1 MKSFN
6 IIPKVPQVRLKRN
19 NKAIRGTVCYA
30 AALLGIVAL
39 LIGCPDSTGDDNGAG
54 NGDTNGT
61 PIEATEATK
70 VQNAASGATTI
81 DSITLTWDAPTD
93 IDGFLGVSISGES
106 DAGSLGD
113 AVELDDSAT
122 EYQVTNLE
130 AATEYTFT
138 IATRY
143 TDSRKNNGTIVIVT
157 TLSEPTPATLVQNA
171 TSAATTDTITLNW
184 ALPTDTNGYL
194 GITITGTDT
203 SGTLLDPVEL
213 DDDVTEYQFTALASG
228 ITYTFTI
235 ATRYTD
241 SGKNNSTIVPAMT
254 ALATEVQA
262 VVLDATETTSDS
274 ATITWTNP
282 VDAVGYTRVSVTI
295 SVDPPVD
302 NLTPQSIDI
311 ASTDP
316 NILTISGLT
325 AGTLNTLTLI
335 FATEYSDTTK
345 NSSSTHPIPVTTQSN
360 RVSGTVATTTGM
372 APLP

>member
-6 IIPKVPQVRLKRN
+6 ITTKAPQVRLKRN
-19 NKAIRGTVCYA
+19 NKAIRGTLCYA
-30 AALLGIVAL
+30 AVLLGIVAL
-39 LIGCPDSTGDDNGAG
+39 LIGCPDDMADDNGDG
-54 NGDTNGT
+54 NAT
-61 PIEATEATK
+61 PTEATQ
-70 VQNAASGATTI
+70 VQSSTNDVTAISAN
-81 DSITLTWDAPTD
+81 SITLNWTLPTD
-93 IDGFLGVSISGES
+93 TDGYLGVTISEES
-106 DAGSLGD
+106 NAGNLGD

-157 TLSEPTPATLVQNA
+157 TLSEPTPATLVQSA
-171 TSAATTDTITLNW
+171 TSATTTDTITLNW

-194 GITITGTDT
+194 GVTITGTDN